1 MWIAT
6 RYGFFSVV
14 CARKSV
20 SSREIN
26 PDMLMVRARR
36 RAHLQALIDAVP
48 EIAVSGEI
56 MQSAGT
62 DYPFRLFVSKTRWTA
77 IMTKL
82 VEDLDYGNFKNEAH
96 KLHDTKYD
104 AFLGATWSLG
114 LRLEDRGRTIIDEPI
129 DLTEPDEEPPHDIDE
144 MLAELEELTRLKVPK
159 TGPDGRHRRKA
170 AQKAKHR

>member
-20 SSREIN
+20 TSREIN
-26 PDMLMVRARR
+26 PEMLMVRARR
-36 RAHLQALIDAVP
+36 RQHLESLITAMPD
-48 EIAVSGEI
+48 IAVRGEI

-62 DYPFRLFVSKTRWTA
+62 DYPFRIFVSKTRWTT

-82 VEDLDYGNFKNEAH
+82 VDDLDYGNFKNEAH
-96 KLHDTKYD
+96 KLNDVKYD

-114 LRLEDRGRTIIDEPI
+114 LRLEDRGRSYLDEPV

-144 MLAELEELTRLKVPK
+144 MLAELQEMTQLKIPK
-159 TGPDGRHRRKA
+159 TGTDGRHRKA
-170 AQKAKHR
+170 AQKAKRR